1 MRKKRHRDIN
11 RGMSSSAEAQGEK
24 EIIIKGA
31 EEGGERMEEKSMQ
44 RQRTDEENKHPIQHV
59 LALQQAVR
67 RYLLWW
73 KHTGIT
79 SMRSSRIRHCAIRS
93 CP

>member
-1 MRKKRHRDIN
+1 MLECI
-11 RGMSSSAEAQGEK
+11 GGTG
-24 EIIIKGA
+24 IIIKGA
-31 EEGGERMEEKSMQ
+31 KEGGIRIEEKSMQ

-79 SMRSSRIRHCAIRS
+79 SLRSSRIRHRAIRG